1 MSRYATFTLKKATM
15 DELVYAGNKALQ
27 LTLILSMPPVL
38 VATVVGLLIGLFQTV
53 TQIQE
58 QTLPFGVKLV
68 AVICCIYMIS
78 GWFGEHILNYSVE
91 MLSIAIQP
99 QH

>member
-1 MSRYATFTLKKATM
+1 M
-15 DELVYAGNKALQ
+15 DELLYAGNKALQ

-38 VATVVGLLIGLFQTV
+38 VATIVGLMIGLFQTV

-58 QTLPFGVKLV
+58 QTLPFGIKLV
-68 AVICCIYMIS
+68 AVILCIYLMS

-91 MLSIAIQP
+91 MMNLATEPS
-99 QH
+99 H